1 VLNVST
7 KERLL
12 QLRSKNKLSCSFSG
26 PRNPPSLSQPD
37 HSKKHLIYFFNYMDI
52 EELKKDHRTSYLA
65 VALEKLL
72 REEAEV
78 REMLAGDD
86 SLHEMAAKELKL
98 IQEEKERVEKQV
110 QEILDKDKAEEKLRD
125 EFPNEIVLEVRAGA
139 GGDEAS
145 LFAWE
150 LAHMYEKF
158 SEGQG
163 WQWRVN
169 YESKSDLNGYKEAS
183 FEIKGKDVYKKMR
196 YETGVHR
203 VQRIPA
209 TEKNGRVHTSTAS
222 VAVLP
227 IKKKISFVI
236 NPAEFEMEYS
246 RSGGKGGQN
255 VNKVETAVRL
265 IHKPTGTDVRSS
277 NQRSQLANR
286 EKAMIILTAK
296 LAALKEEEEA
306 KKYAGVRKDQIGTGD
321 RSEKIRTYNFP
332 QDRVTDHRIKK
343 SWHNLPKIMDGGM
356 DDIIA
361 DIQSGAMGDEDE

>member
-1 VLNVST
+1 M
-7 KERLL
+7 
-12 QLRSKNKLSCSFSG
+12 
-26 PRNPPSLSQPD
+26 SLD
-37 HSKKHLIYFFNYMDI
+37 L
-52 EELKKDHRTSYLA
+52 EELKKNHNTSYLA
-65 VALEKLL
+65 GELERLA

-78 REMLAGDD
+78 REMLDSDD
-86 SLHEMAAKELKL
+86 TLHELAGKELKTL
-98 IQEEKERVEKQV
+98 QEERERIEKQV
-110 QEILDKDKAEEKLRD
+110 QDILDKDKEAE

-158 SEGQG
+158 SEAEK
-163 WQWRVN
+163 WQWKVN
-169 YESKSDLNGYKEAS
+169 YESKSDLSGYKEAS
-183 FEIKGKDVYKKMR
+183 FEIKGRDVYKKMR

-227 IKKKISFVI
+227 IRKKITFIV

-255 VNKVETAVRL
+255 VNKVETAVRI
-265 IHKPTGTDVRSS
+265 IHKPTGLDVRST
-277 NQRSQLANR
+277 NERSQLANR
-286 EKAMIILTAK
+286 EQAMLILTNK
-296 LAALKEEEEA
+296 LQQLEEEKEA
-306 KKYAGVRKDQIGTGD
+306 AKHAGIRKGQIGSGD
-321 RSEKIRTYNFP
+321 RSEKIRTYNFA

-343 SWHNLPKIMDGGM
+343 SWHNLPKIMEGDIS
-356 DDIIA
+356 DIIN
-361 DIQSGAMGDEDE
+361 DIESGAVGDEEEE

>member
-1 VLNVST
+1 MNL
-7 KERLL
+7 
-12 QLRSKNKLSCSFSG
+12 
-26 PRNPPSLSQPD
+26 D
-37 HSKKHLIYFFNYMDI
+37 
-52 EELKKDHRTSYLA
+52 ELKKDHRTSYLA
-65 VALEKLL
+65 TELEKLF

-78 REMLAGDD
+78 REMLAGDET
-86 SLHEMAAKELKL
+86 LHELAAKELKS
-98 IQEEKERVEKQV
+98 IQEEKERIEKQI
-110 QEILDKDKAEEKLRD
+110 QDILDKDKEIE

-158 SEGQG
+158 SEAEG
-163 WQWRVN
+163 WQWKVN

-183 FEIKGKDVYKKMR
+183 FEKKGKDKNNNVYKKMR
-196 YETGVHR
+196 YEQGVHR

-227 IKKKISFVI
+227 IRKKVNFEI
-236 NPAEFEMEYS
+236 NPADLEMEYS

-265 IHKPTGTDVRSS
+265 IHKPTGIDVRST
-277 NQRSQLANR
+277 NERSQLANR
-286 EKAMIILTAK
+286 ENAMTILTAK
-296 LAALKEEEEA
+296 LQLLKEEKEA
-306 KKYAGVRKDQIGTGD
+306 KKYAGERKDQIGTGD

-343 SWHNLPKIMDGGM
+343 SWHNLTGIMEGGIK
-356 DDIIA
+356 DIIT
-361 DIQSGAMGDEDE
+361 DIESGAVGDEEEERSED

>member
-1 VLNVST
+1 MN
-7 KERLL
+7 
-12 QLRSKNKLSCSFSG
+12 
-26 PRNPPSLSQPD
+26 
-37 HSKKHLIYFFNYMDI
+37 I

-65 VALEKLL
+65 DMLERLMRK
-72 REEAEV
+72 ESEI
-78 REMLAGDD
+78 REMLAGDET
-86 SLHEMAAKELKL
+86 LHDLAAEELKG
-98 IQEEKERVEKQV
+98 IQEERESLEKQIE
-110 QEILDKDKAEEKLRD
+110 EILKKDKAEE
-125 EFPNEIVLEVRAGA
+125 EMTNEIVLEVRAGA

-158 SEGQG
+158 AEAQG

-183 FEIKGKDVYKKMR
+183 FEIKGKENQNIYQKMR

-227 IKKKISFVI
+227 IKKKVLIKIDPS
-236 NPAEFEMEYS
+236 EFEMEYS

-255 VNKVETAVRL
+255 VNKVETAVRI
-265 IHKPTGTDVRSS
+265 IHKPTGLDVRST
-277 NQRSQLANR
+277 NERSQLANR
-286 EKAMIILTAK
+286 DKAMAILTAK
-296 LAALKEEEEA
+296 LQQLEEEKEA
-306 KKYAGVRKDQIGTGD
+306 KKYAGERKEQIGTAD

-343 SWHNLPKIMDGGM
+343 SWHNLPKILEGDIE
-356 DDIIA
+356 DIINA
-361 DIQSGAMGDEDE
+361 CEQGTVGDEEEEYIYLYSFFLMLYSLL